1 MSRRFKSFPP
11 IQSLRSK
18 ILVGLLIVILV
29 NLIVRI
35 IYVQRNHP
43 GKQTVPEQMGQLASV
58 DMTPS
63 IQGISY
69 TRFSDNQR
77 KYNLR
82 AEYITIT
89 DRRYENLI
97 FPAFKDII
105 ISELRVTMES
115 QTISEIMDWASNS
128 VLAPFTALLFFD
140 ERSFDPYG
148 VANLTYRVI
157 VEDLRVCLMSK
168 GADTPWVVMSAD
180 VMVKQAAS
188 SEVIFKGD
196 FSLNFRTGEHLR
208 SSEAKWLSRQG
219 GFYFPTGYLLDGQPR
234 PIGFFTV
241 GHDVAPLRGVGC
253 PVSGA
258 QDLLVKALP
267 HSESRE
273 GRPSV
278 QPLSS
283 DFANLETIRKNFR
296 NMDPGIRRSLFW
308 QLLVLNPELFKQRQ
322 ISPFILLFPN
332 FKLGAFEPGL
342 PGMSS

>member
-1 MSRRFKSFPP
+1 
-11 IQSLRSK
+11 
-18 ILVGLLIVILV
+18 
-29 NLIVRI
+29 
-35 IYVQRNHP
+35 
-43 GKQTVPEQMGQLASV
+43 MGQLASV

-180 VMVKQAAS
+180 VMVKQ
-188 SEVIFKGD
+188 
-196 FSLNFRTGEHLR
+196 
-208 SSEAKWLSRQG
+208 G

-322 ISPFILLFPN
+322 ISPFIFLFPN

-342 PGMSS
+342 PGMNS